1 MDDAL
6 LLLTSFYF
14 SLRFYVTDDYE
25 WNTQAHSSTMII
37 EYRKER
43 GIRVQKA
50 TSLIFCLFIVLLFI
64 FPSIGEAAGQVKNAD
79 EVANE
84 TENFKKVQSL
94 ISE

>member
-1 MDDAL
+1 M
-6 LLLTSFYF
+6 
-14 SLRFYVTDDYE
+14 
-25 WNTQAHSSTMII
+25 
-37 EYRKER
+37 
-43 GIRVQKA
+43 QKA